1 MASGSPFV
9 RLLSAERHVF
19 VVERRVV
26 LTSGMIKTML
36 AGGSGGF
43 AEGGKGEVEFPEI
56 QTAVLEK
63 VIAYMH
69 YKVKHHNSKTPI
81 PDFEI
86 APEMALSLLSAAN
99 YLDL

>member
-36 AGGSGGF
+36 SGAGGF

-56 QTAVLEK
+56 STAVLEK

-86 APEMALSLLSAAN
+86 APEMALALLSAAN
-99 YLDL
+99 FLDL

>member
-1 MASGSPFV
+1 MSNNPFV

-19 VVERRVV
+19 YVERRVV

-36 AGGSGGF
+36 AGSGGF

-56 QTAVLEK
+56 STAVLEK
-63 VIAYMH
+63 VVAYMH

-86 APEMALSLLSAAN
+86 APEMALALLSAAN